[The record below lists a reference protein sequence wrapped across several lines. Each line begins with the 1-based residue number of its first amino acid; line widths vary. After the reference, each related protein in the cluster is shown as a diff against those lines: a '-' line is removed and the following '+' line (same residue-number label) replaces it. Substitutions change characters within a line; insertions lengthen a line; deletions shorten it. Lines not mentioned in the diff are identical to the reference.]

1 MIDSNNSP
9 ANWREPKEECGIFGI
24 YAPGEDVAKI
34 AFFGLFTLQHRGQE
48 SAGIGTLT
56 NTKYFLYKKMGLV
69 NQIFTESRIG
79 KLKGDI
85 AVGHNRYSTT
95 GSSHKKNAGPFV
107 ARKKFQTYIVAHNGN
122 IVNTK
127 KLRES
132 LEEKGVRFT
141 STTDSEVIA
150 QVLAQSR
157 GKQTVHKVISMM
169 YKIHGAYSLIIGTKK
184 ELIGVKDPLGIR
196 PLCLGKMNCHYCLA
210 SESCAFSAIGAEY
223 VRELDPGEIAVINQ
237 DGVNFHKFSN
247 KPASF
252 CIFEYIYL
260 SRPDSLTN
268 GRSVYKIREE
278 LGRRLARQHPAK
290 ADVVVPVP
298 DSSIPAAVGYSQESG
313 IPYKEGLI
321 KNRYIARTFIDPD
334 QRMRELG
341 VKMKLN
347 PLREVIEG
355 KRVVLVDDSIV
366 RGNTS
371 LKIVRLVKEFGAKEV
386 HVRITCPPLRSPCF
400 YGVDMPTKEEFIAHQ
415 KNVEEIRSLIEA
427 DSLGYLSLDNMLKAA
442 GAENGK
448 GFCTACFNGKYPL
461 KGEYLK
467 SLNKNVL
474 EADPKG
480 CP

>member
-1 MIDSNNSP
+1 MIED
-9 ANWREPKEECGIFGI
+9 EHPKEECGIFGI

-69 NQIFTESRIG
+69 NQIFTESRIT
-79 KLKGDI
+79 KLKGNI

-95 GSSHKKNAGPFV
+95 GTSHKRNAAPFV
-107 ARKKFQTYIVAHNGN
+107 ARKKLETYIVAHNGN

-127 KLRES
+127 KLREN
-132 LEEKGVRFT
+132 LERKGVKFT

-150 QVLAQSR
+150 QVLANSR
-157 GKQTVHKVISMM
+157 GKMSVQKVISTM
-169 YKIHGAYSLIIGTKK
+169 YKIHGAYSLVIGTKK
-184 ELIGVKDPLGIR
+184 ELIGVRDPLGFR
-196 PLCLGKMNCHYCLA
+196 PLCIGKLNDHYCLA

-223 VRELDPGEIAVINQ
+223 LREVAPGEVVVINQ
-237 DGVNFHKFSN
+237 NGLSSHQFSD
-247 KPASF
+247 KSASF

-260 SRPDSLTN
+260 ARPDSLFA

-278 LGRRLARQHPAK
+278 LGRRLAREHPAA

-298 DSSIPAAVGYSQESG
+298 DSSIPAAVGFSEVSG
-313 IPYKEGLI
+313 TPYQEGLI

-355 KRVVLVDDSIV
+355 KRVVIVDDSIV
-366 RGNTS
+366 RGNTT
-371 LKIVRLVKEFGAKEV
+371 LKIVRLLKEFGARQV

-400 YGVDMPTKEEFIAHQ
+400 YGVDLPTKEEFIAHGR
-415 KNVEEIRSLIEA
+415 KVEEIKDLIEA
-427 DSLGYLSLDNMLKAA
+427 DSLGYLSLENMLKAA
-442 GAENGK
+442 GAKNGS
-448 GFCTACFNGKYPL
+448 GFCTACFTGKYPL

-467 SLNKNVL
+467 TLSKNVL
-474 EADPKG
+474 EEDLKG
-480 CP
+480 CS